1 MCACLGIFLVVYI
14 LSDRGQ
20 SYLFFFCYVLR
31 EQKEKNKV
39 CILTVYQDVMTF
51 FLLKDPKND

>member
-1 MCACLGIFLVVYI
+1 MHFFRHYFSSIYI
-14 LSDRGQ
+14 EGPWTKLSI
-20 SYLFFFCYVLR
+20 FFCCVLR

-39 CILTVYQDVMTF
+39 YILTVYQDAMTF

>member
-1 MCACLGIFLVVYI
+1 MDKVIY
-14 LSDRGQ
+14 
-20 SYLFFFCYVLR
+20 FFCCVLR

-39 CILTVYQDVMTF
+39 YILTVYQDAMTF